1 MVGLITAALH
11 SSSPPLGFLHRPAT
25 ETLRPR
31 YPLAL

>member
-11 SSSPPLGFLHRPAT
+11 SSLPLGFLHWSAT